1 MSISLLHRAVSR
13 RGIAAILVTLVC
25 LVLAA
30 AFGVRTALGSGG
42 AGGLCQPTGGSPVCT
57 VRAHN
62 AFADFQSVSADGCIF
77 SDTSVQAFESMAR
90 PGQGTGLAVFVFTS
104 SFDNC
109 TGQMVD
115 SVSNIDPST
124 GNPLFTGTASF
135 STPLSTASVSG
146 SAPMFDGT
154 GTQTFTST
162 VNVSWQAF
170 GPTTTF
176 IDSTHSFIPG
186 VYVTM
191 SHSNASTRGAIASG
205 VVTDALQNNAAA
217 TPTLN
222 ALVQNAISGSV
233 LVFHS

>member
-1 MSISLLHRAVSR
+1 MGISTLQRAVSR
-13 RGIAAILVTLVC
+13 RGVAALVVALVC
-25 LVLAA
+25 LVVAA
-30 AFGVRTALGSGG
+30 AFGVRTALGAGG
-42 AGGLCQPTGGSPVCT
+42 AGGLCQPTGGSLACT
-57 VRAHN
+57 VKAHN
-62 AFADFQSVSADGCIF
+62 AFADFQSVSADGCVF
-77 SDTSVQAFESMAR
+77 SDTSVQAFEAMAR
-90 PGQGTGLAVFVFTS
+90 PGQGTGLAVFVFIS

-115 SVSNIDPST
+115 SASNIDPST
-124 GNPLFTGTASF
+124 GNPLFTGTAAF
-135 STPLSTASVSG
+135 STPLDTASASG

-162 VNVSWQAF
+162 LNVSWQAF

-176 IDSTHSFIPG
+176 IDSSHSFIPG
-186 VYVTM
+186 VYVSS

-205 VVTDALQNNAAA
+205 VITDANGNNLAA

-233 LVFHS
+233 LVFHP